1 MTTLLATLLIAVS
14 ATPAFAQDIP
24 APADEH
30 LHLTP
35 PVPPTPLAVA
45 EVLSIRPFVLDRGYE
60 HLFSADRPLVD
71 AGFIVVLRV
80 EPDAVYPRQVA
91 APILMAGER
100 TLEPLNVGYP
110 SGVVVAILP
119 APRGPKGEPAID
131 WSTTAFHIAAPGL
144 PEAVNARAAA
154 ERSAAAAKAG
164 IAPLAEAARTRAM
177 REGGELLRVAD
188 RDALNREAGKLVRR
202 HAPDESELA
211 DALEGV
217 IDSTPRQVTPGS

>member
-1 MTTLLATLLIAVS
+1 MSTLLAALLLAVTAS
-14 ATPAFAQDIP
+14 PAPAQSVP

-30 LHLTP
+30 LHFTP
-35 PVPPTPLAVA
+35 PVPATPLAVA
-45 EVLSIRPFVLDRGYE
+45 EVLSIRPFVLERGYE

-71 AGFIVVLRV
+71 AGFLVVLRV
-80 EPDAVYPRQVA
+80 APDAVYPRQVA

-144 PEAVNARAAA
+144 PEAVDARAAA

-164 IAPLAEAARTRAM
+164 IAPLAETARTRAL
-177 REGGELLRVAD
+177 RQGGSMLRLAD
-188 RDALNREAGKLVRR
+188 REALDREAGTLVRR
-202 HAPDESELA
+202 HAPDEAERA